1 MEKDPLPPTR
11 IGALIQAMRRLRGM
25 SREELSKA
33 TGLFIERIKDIEI
46 EQFVAISDV
55 EKRVVA
61 DALNLNYEELCRI
74 STKYPDDPI
83 AVFGS
88 DGAFTITGDEA
99 KRMHLVFDLTDVDL
113 MEDDDPDIF

>member
-25 SREELSKA
+25 SREELSKV
-33 TGLFIERIKDIEI
+33 TGLSIERITGIET
-46 EQFVAISDV
+46 EQFLAITDA
-55 EKRVVA
+55 EKSVLA
-61 DALNLNYEELCRI
+61 EALNLNYEELCRI

-88 DGAFTITGDEA
+88 DSAFTITGDEA